1 MLEKLE
7 NLMSQYIKS
16 LENQNAYELF
26 TQIPSG
32 KRLRA
37 KLIFKIANFSEES
50 LKLAAIVELIHAA
63 SLLHDDVIDEA
74 NSRRGVESINAKF
87 GNKTAI
93 MLGDILYAKGFF
105 ELATISKDIAQI
117 ISNAVCEL
125 SIGELIDVNISE
137 SFNENEE
144 LYFEMIYKKTASLI
158 EASAKAAANLSSKDE
173 AKFAK
178 YGKNLGIAFQI
189 IDDILD
195 ITQDSKTLGKPNLND
210 FKEGKTTL
218 PYIYLHQSINEQD
231 KEKLKSMF
239 KKDLNKDEQSW
250 IKAKFDETGSLKK
263 AKNLALNLG
272 KEALETIK
280 DEKNEELENIIK
292 TMIKREF

>member
-7 NLMSQYIKS
+7 NSMSDYIKS
-16 LENQNAYELF
+16 LGNDYAYELF
-26 TQIPSG
+26 TKVPSG

-37 KLIFKIANFSEES
+37 KLIFKIANFNEKS

-63 SLLHDDVIDEA
+63 SLLHDDVIDE
-74 NSRRGVESINAKF
+74 SDTRRGVASINAKF

-105 ELATISKDIAQI
+105 ELASISKDVSQI

-125 SIGELIDVNISE
+125 SIGELLDVKMGE

-144 LYFEMIYKKTASLI
+144 LYFDMIYKKTASLI
-158 EASAKAAANLSSKDE
+158 EASAKAAANLSLKNE

-178 YGKNLGIAFQI
+178 YGKNLGLAFQI

-195 ITQDSKTLGKPNLND
+195 ITQDSKTLGKPNLSD

-218 PYIYLHQSINEQD
+218 PYIYLYHNLELND
-231 KEKLKSMF
+231 KAKLKSMF
-239 KKDLNKDEQSW
+239 KKDLNEDEQSW
-250 IKAKFDETGSLKK
+250 IKAKLNETSSLQK

-272 KEALETIK
+272 QESLNLIK
-280 DEKNEELENIIK
+280 DENNEELESIIK
-292 TMIKREF
+292 TMIKRDF

>member
-7 NLMSQYIKS
+7 NSMSDYIKS
-16 LENQNAYELF
+16 LGNDYAYKLF
-26 TQIPSG
+26 TKVPSG

-37 KLIFKIANFSEES
+37 KLIFKIANFNKKS

-63 SLLHDDVIDEA
+63 SLLHDDVIDE
-74 NSRRGVESINAKF
+74 SDTRRGVASINAKF

-105 ELATISKDIAQI
+105 ELASISKDVSQI

-125 SIGELIDVNISE
+125 SIGELLDVKMGE

-144 LYFEMIYKKTASLI
+144 LYFDMIYKKTASLI
-158 EASAKAAANLSSKDE
+158 EASAKAAANLSLKNE

-178 YGKNLGIAFQI
+178 YGKNLGLAFQI

-195 ITQDSKTLGKPNLND
+195 ITQDSKTLGKPNLSD

-218 PYIYLHQSINEQD
+218 PYIYLYHNLELND
-231 KEKLKSMF
+231 KAKLKSMF
-239 KKDLNKDEQSW
+239 KKDLNEDEQSW
-250 IKAKFDETGSLKK
+250 IKAKLNETSSLQK

-272 KEALETIK
+272 QEALNLIK
-280 DEKNEELENIIK
+280 DENNEELESIIK
-292 TMIKREF
+292 TMIKRDF